1 MKDLIIILIVIAIA
15 FTVVNSGEFAEEV
28 IPEEPMPGMDQV
40 NVNVYDFCVSYLK
53 DPYLPEEDFY
63 QENTLRFN

>member
-1 MKDLIIILIVIAIA
+1 MKELVITLYLIAMLL
-15 FTVVNSGEFAEEV
+15 TVFHTGEFAEEV
-28 IPEEPMPGMDQV
+28 IPGEPMPGMDQV

-53 DPYLPEEDFY
+53 DPYLPEEDLY

>member
-28 IPEEPMPGMDQV
+28 IPDVPGMDQV

-53 DPYLPEEDFY
+53 DPYLPEEDLY

>member
-28 IPEEPMPGMDQV
+28 IPDEPMPGMDQ
-40 NVNVYDFCVSYLK
+40 VNVYDFCVSYLK
-53 DPYLPEEDFY
+53 DPYLPEEDLY

>member
-40 NVNVYDFCVSYLK
+40 NVYDFCVSYLK
-53 DPYLPEEDFY
+53 DPYLPEEDLY

>member
-1 MKDLIIILIVIAIA
+1 MKELVITLYLIAMLLTVFHTGDL
-15 FTVVNSGEFAEEV
+15 SEEV
-28 IPEEPMPGMDQV
+28 IPDEPMPGMDQV

-53 DPYLPEEDFY
+53 DPYLPEEEFY

>member
-1 MKDLIIILIVIAIA
+1 MKELVIILIVIAIA

-28 IPEEPMPGMDQV
+28 IPDEPMPGMDQ
-40 NVNVYDFCVSYLK
+40 VNVYDFCVSYLK
-53 DPYLPEEDFY
+53 DPYLPEEDLY

>member
-15 FTVVNSGEFAEEV
+15 FTVVNSGDLSEEV
-28 IPEEPMPGMDQV
+28 IPDEPMPGMDQ
-40 NVNVYDFCVSYLK
+40 VNVYDFCVSYLK
-53 DPYLPEEDFY
+53 DPYLPEEDLY

>member
-28 IPEEPMPGMDQV
+28 IPDESMPGMDQV
-40 NVNVYDFCVSYLK
+40 NIYDFCVSYLK